1 MQVSQKLILQD
12 SSGDNLIEEK
22 ESEKPESQVIIYGFL
37 QKKSKYIH
45 LWKTR
50 FFILTK
56 NYLFAFTGIE
66 NDADCTM
73 ALKLSTINEIAP
85 VESQKQTKKAFVIRC
100 EAINYFLRAENSIAD
115 KWFNE
120 LTKILDKNKNK

>member
-1 MQVSQKLILQD
+1 M
-12 SSGDNLIEEK
+12 
-22 ESEKPESQVIIYGFL
+22 

-50 FFILTK
+50 FFILTR

-73 ALKLSTINEIAP
+73 ALKLSTVNEIAMI
-85 VESQKQTKKAFVIRC
+85 EGEEEGEAENKKEGKKAFVIRC
-100 EAINYFLRAENSIAD
+100 DSINYFLRAEKSIAN
-115 KWFNE
+115 KWFIKLNQILE
-120 LTKILDKNKNK
+120 ENKKINK

>member
-1 MQVSQKLILQD
+1 M
-12 SSGDNLIEEK
+12 
-22 ESEKPESQVIIYGFL
+22 

-73 ALKLSTINEIAP
+73 ALKLSTINEIEQ

-100 EAINYFLRAENSIAD
+100 EAINYFLRGENSVAE

-120 LTKILDKNKNK
+120 LTKILDERKNK

>member
-1 MQVSQKLILQD
+1 M
-12 SSGDNLIEEK
+12 
-22 ESEKPESQVIIYGFL
+22 
-37 QKKSKYIH
+37 H

-73 ALKLSTINEIAP
+73 ALKLSTINEIEP
-85 VESQKQTKKAFVIRC
+85 VESQKQKKKAFAIRC
-100 EAINYFLRAENSIAD
+100 DSINYFLRAEACIAD

-120 LTKILDKNKNK
+120 LTKIIDKTKNK

>member
-1 MQVSQKLILQD
+1 M
-12 SSGDNLIEEK
+12 
-22 ESEKPESQVIIYGFL
+22 

-73 ALKLSTINEIAP
+73 ALKLSTINEI
-85 VESQKQTKKAFVIRC
+85 EKINSQKQTKNAFVIRC
-100 EAINYFLRAENSIAD
+100 ESINYFLRAEKELVD
-115 KWFNE
+115 KWLENFE
-120 LTKILDKNKNK
+120 TKLGIKIINNSNN